1 MRAAYMYAPG
11 DVRVIDAPDPRI
23 EEPTDALLRLVRT
36 CVCGSDLH
44 PYHSMKPNP
53 HGASMGHEYL
63 GIVEE
68 VGTDVATVK
77 PGDLVIVPFV
87 FSCGVC
93 DFCREGLQTSCR
105 VAGLRT
111 RLGSEGA
118 QAELLRA
125 PLADGTHY
133 PVSAGEE
140 HYAGLLTLSDVYGTG
155 FHAALTGGAGP
166 GTTVAVIG
174 DGAVGLLAVLSARGL
189 GAERIILMG
198 RHETRTDLGR
208 EFGATD
214 VVAARGEEGID
225 AVRELT
231 QGDGCHVVLEA
242 VGHLPAFEQ
251 ALGIVR
257 AGGRIARVGV
267 PQYTE
272 GPIGRAQFA
281 RNVTITGG
289 VAPVRAYIDRLL
301 PGILDGTVPAGRV
314 FDVELPLDE
323 AATGYELMDR
333 REALKVMLRP

>member
-1 MRAAYMYAPG
+1 M
-11 DVRVIDAPDPRI
+11 
-23 EEPTDALLRLVRT
+23 
-36 CVCGSDLH
+36 
-44 PYHSMKPNP
+44 
-53 HGASMGHEYL
+53 
-63 GIVEE
+63 
-68 VGTDVATVK
+68 
-77 PGDLVIVPFV
+77 
-87 FSCGVC
+87 
-93 DFCREGLQTSCR
+93 
-105 VAGLRT
+105 
-111 RLGSEGA
+111 
-118 QAELLRA
+118 
-125 PLADGTHY
+125 
-133 PVSAGEE
+133 SAGEE

-214 VVAARGEEGID
+214 VVAARGDEGID

>member
-1 MRAAYMYAPG
+1 RAAYMYAPG
-11 DVRVIDAPDPRI
+11 DVRVIDAPDARI

-68 VGTDVATVK
+68 VGAEVATVK

-87 FSCGVC
+87 FSCGIC

-125 PLADGTHY
+125 PLADGTLY

-214 VVAARGEEGID
+214 VVAARGDEGID